1 MYYVRVPKD
10 RIAVIIGKDG
20 STKEMIE
27 KRADV
32 RIFIDSKDGEVSIDE
47 SESND
52 PLNGMKAV
60 SIIRAIGRGFSPE
73 KAMRLMDD
81 DVYLEII
88 DIRDFSGKKKNSVM
102 RLRGRV
108 IGTKGKTRRIIEEMS
123 GAEVSVYGNTVG
135 IIGDFLEMDIAKNAV
150 VMLLSG
156 SEHSTVYRY
165 LERRRMDIK
174 IAEMGIYY
182 EERERPEPED
192 DEEYDEE
199 YEEMGEDEPE

>member
-1 MYYVRVPKD
+1 MYYVRVPRD
-10 RIAVIIGKDG
+10 RVAVIIGKEG
-20 STKEMIE
+20 RTKSILE
-27 KRADV
+27 KRTGV
-32 RIFIDSKDGEVSIDE
+32 HIYIDSKDGEVSIDE
-47 SESND
+47 SEAED

-60 SIIRAIGRGFSPE
+60 NIIRAMGRGFSPE
-73 KAMRLMDD
+73 KAMRLMED
-81 DVYLEII
+81 DVYLEIM
-88 DIRDFSGKKKNSVM
+88 DIRDFSGKKKNAVN

-108 IGTKGKTRRIIEEMS
+108 IGTKGKTRSLIEEMS
-123 GAEVSVYGNTVG
+123 GADVSVYGNTVG

-174 IAEMGIYY
+174 IAEMGVYY
-182 EERERPEPED
+182 EEKERPEPD

-199 YEEMGEDEPE
+199 YEETGEDESE